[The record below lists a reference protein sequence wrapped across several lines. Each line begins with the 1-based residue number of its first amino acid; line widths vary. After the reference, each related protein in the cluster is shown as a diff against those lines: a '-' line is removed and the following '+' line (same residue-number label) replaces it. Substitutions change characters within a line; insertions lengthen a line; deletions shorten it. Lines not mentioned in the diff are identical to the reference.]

1 MTLPRSSLISLSDTP
16 YYHCVSRCV
25 RRAFLCGVD
34 HYSGKSY
41 EHRRAW
47 LEQKL
52 LSTASIFGI
61 KLCAYAVMS
70 NHYHVVLHVRPDL
83 IASWSDK
90 EVVSRWH
97 RLFKGSLLSQR
108 YTAGEPLL
116 EAEWR
121 SLQEDIDKWR
131 ERLMSVS
138 WFMRIVNE
146 AIARQAN
153 QEDQCTGSFW
163 ESRFKSQALLD
174 ERALL
179 SCMAYVDL
187 NPIRAKMAQTTE
199 TSKYTSV
206 AKRIRLMQKNKPE
219 PEPLERFV
227 GIRQATKI
235 EDDATNIGIPFKQK
249 DYLDLIDWT
258 GRIIRD
264 DKRGVI
270 TADIP
275 PILERLSLDKT
286 AWARLT
292 TEFEERFQNWVG
304 AEHIVRKV
312 CSDHSYKR
320 FPSTASHRAL
330 FPT

>member
-47 LEQKL
+47 LEHKL

-97 RLFKGSLLSQR
+97 RLFKGSLISQR

-121 SLQEDIDKWR
+121 SLQQQYGTATQEQYG
-131 ERLMSVS
+131 
-138 WFMRIVNE
+138 
-146 AIARQAN
+146 AR
-153 QEDQCTGSFW
+153 T
-163 ESRFKSQALLD
+163 
-174 ERALL
+174 
-179 SCMAYVDL
+179 
-187 NPIRAKMAQTTE
+187 
-199 TSKYTSV
+199 
-206 AKRIRLMQKNKPE
+206 
-219 PEPLERFV
+219 
-227 GIRQATKI
+227 
-235 EDDATNIGIPFKQK
+235 
-249 DYLDLIDWT
+249 
-258 GRIIRD
+258 IRD
-264 DKRGVI
+264 
-270 TADIP
+270 
-275 PILERLSLDKT
+275 
-286 AWARLT
+286 
-292 TEFEERFQNWVG
+292 
-304 AEHIVRKV
+304 
-312 CSDHSYKR
+312 
-320 FPSTASHRAL
+320 SH
-330 FPT
+330 